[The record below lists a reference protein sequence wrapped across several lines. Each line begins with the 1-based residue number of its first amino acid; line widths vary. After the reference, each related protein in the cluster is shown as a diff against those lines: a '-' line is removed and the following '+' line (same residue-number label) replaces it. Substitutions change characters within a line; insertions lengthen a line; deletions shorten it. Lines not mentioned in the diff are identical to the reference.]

1 MDFPEPELETRVRVF
16 PDYADS
22 VIWFCIGPMPY
33 DEARISPGLQ
43 AAMEA
48 WEQTYYDGI
57 DNQHYE
63 WKSRAEH
70 QRFNAEG
77 LRLGAI
83 LADELGEQFEV
94 EVDAEVGSSES
105 KTIFRSPGKP
115 TNREAAIA
123 FQTRAQEL
131 LEFERYVKR
140 VRDAG
145 GSFGFSFD

>member
-1 MDFPEPELETRVRVF
+1 MEFPDPELEIRVRVF

-22 VIWFCIGPMPY
+22 VIWFCIGSVPY
-33 DEARISPGLQ
+33 DEARISSGLQ
-43 AAMEA
+43 AAMET
-48 WEQTYYDGI
+48 WEQAYYDGI

-63 WKSRAEH
+63 WKSRAQR
-70 QRFNAEG
+70 QRFKAEG
-77 LRLGAI
+77 LGIGAM

-94 EVDAEVGSSES
+94 EVDAEVGSPES

-115 TNREAAIA
+115 TNREAAAA

-140 VRDAG
+140 VRDSG
-145 GSFGFSFD
+145 GSFGWSFD